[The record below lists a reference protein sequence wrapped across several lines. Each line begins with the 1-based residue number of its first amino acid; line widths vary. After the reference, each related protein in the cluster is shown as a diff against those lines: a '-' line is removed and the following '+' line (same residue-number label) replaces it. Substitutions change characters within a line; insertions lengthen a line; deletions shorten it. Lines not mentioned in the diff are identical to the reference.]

1 MEIKSPELE
10 KAEIYKH
17 IFSGK
22 AFLNPMTSYII
33 SLRHSITLL
42 FQRTDN
48 STLKSSIKALVNTLE
63 NFKQH
68 TDDISG
74 INLNSS
80 HKIYDI
86 LDLIE
91 KYNKKCKP
99 YYNQYKACLGSILD
113 SDSLKEHFSEISHLI
128 CNCTDEAL
136 LDKEIDKINKEIITY
151 IQSDNIA
158 YENLKLDVLTT
169 SISCSLSNVV
179 YNTKAN
185 KILSKMNNPSFE
197 LAFSH

>member
-1 MEIKSPELE
+1 
-10 KAEIYKH
+10 
-17 IFSGK
+17 
-22 AFLNPMTSYII
+22 MTSYII

-91 KYNKKCKP
+91 KYNKNTLAIKIKG
-99 YYNQYKACLGSILD
+99 YERVF
-113 SDSLKEHFSEISHLI
+113 SLIFG
-128 CNCTDEAL
+128 
-136 LDKEIDKINKEIITY
+136 
-151 IQSDNIA
+151 
-158 YENLKLDVLTT
+158 
-169 SISCSLSNVV
+169 
-179 YNTKAN
+179 
-185 KILSKMNNPSFE
+185 
-197 LAFSH
+197 